1 MQRTIEKL
9 AQDRRTAEDQLRDAL
24 AELRR
29 LIDSLDHPPSA
40 SATLPATSPQGIFR
54 RSSTLD
60 AEESSESTSGLKTLI
75 ETVARLVETLDV
87 LSDVRDKLWDAEGNN
102 HVGMIFKSME
112 WRIDRLAAAYEDA
125 STLMRTFTHLKEQLE
140 RLLTEVE
147 GRKLPSSARVEA
159 ILQPLEDWR
168 YLRFENRFR
177 GAEDEIRRHQ
187 ADFLADFAPGSRV
200 LDLGCGRGE
209 FLELL
214 GRGGFQAEGIDL
226 NAEMIEVCR
235 DKGLAVEQGDLLD
248 LLAARPDASLDG
260 IFSSQVIEHL
270 EPVALRRL
278 IELAYVKLRPNGRL
292 VLETVNPTS
301 VFALVR
307 IYFLDFT
314 HRTPVHP
321 QTLHFLLEAAGFTS
335 VSIRYGRELDEE
347 KLQAIPPTDET
358 SMTINRN
365 WDRLNHLLYGPADYA
380 VVGRK
385 L

>member
-9 AQDRRTAEDQLRDAL
+9 AQDRRTAEDRLRDAL

-40 SATLPATSPQGIFR
+40 PATLPATSPQGIFR
-54 RSSTLD
+54 RSSAPD
-60 AEESSESTSGLKTLI
+60 AEEPSQSTGGLKTLI

-112 WRIDRLAAAYEDA
+112 WRVDRLAAAYEDA

-147 GRKLPSSARVEA
+147 GRKLPSSARVET

-248 LLAARPDASLDG
+248 LLAARRDASLDG

-321 QTLHFLLEAAGFTS
+321 QTLHFLLEAAGFAS
-335 VSIRYGRELDEE
+335 VSIRYGKELDEE

>member
-40 SATLPATSPQGIFR
+40 PADPSIPSPEGQFR
-54 RSSTLD
+54 RPPSPG
-60 AEESSESTSGLKTLI
+60 AEEPFKSTGGLKTLI

-112 WRIDRLAAAYEDA
+112 WRVDRLAAAYEDA

-159 ILQPLEDWR
+159 ILQPLEDWS

-235 DKGLAVEQGDLLD
+235 DKGLSVERGDLLD

-321 QTLHFLLEAAGFTS
+321 QTLHFLLEAAGFAS

-347 KLQAIPPTDET
+347 KLQAIPSTDEA
-358 SMTINRN
+358 SIIMNRN

-385 L
+385 R